1 MRCLKKKPE
10 QRKAAVW
17 VVTVKTVYRRRAS
30 RLSLT
35 DCRFTAPTE
44 LSLLLPLARSTET
57 KNVLAYNRL

>member
-44 LSLLLPLARSTET
+44 LSLLLFWHAAPKQKKCISL
-57 KNVLAYNRL
+57 